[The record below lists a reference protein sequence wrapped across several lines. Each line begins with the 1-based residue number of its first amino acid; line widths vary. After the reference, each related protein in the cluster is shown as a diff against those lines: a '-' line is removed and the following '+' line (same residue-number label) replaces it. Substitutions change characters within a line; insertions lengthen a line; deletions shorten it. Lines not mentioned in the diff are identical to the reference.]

1 MKAIDKNLNADS
13 RVITSKMIIKG
24 RRNSR
29 TIESKN
35 WIVGTELLSLN
46 ISPRSWYKNVKNR
59 RKTIYLFTTN

>member
-1 MKAIDKNLNADS
+1 MSATDIMKAIDKNLNADS

-35 WIVGTELLSLN
+35 KS
-46 ISPRSWYKNVKNR
+46 
-59 RKTIYLFTTN
+59 